1 MVTCQ
6 RDGNTVKKKWR
17 KWYAEYYLVFLLKD
31 DWFLEIILLITK
43 SGGPNTKMFLTW
55 KSLTVPLF
63 PLTFSRKCKWIQF
76 SVFFETFSGI

>member
-43 SGGPNTKMFLTW
+43 SGGPNTKMFLT
-55 KSLTVPLF
+55 
-63 PLTFSRKCKWIQF
+63 
-76 SVFFETFSGI
+76 